1 MKNSEFRIA
10 PVIACIVTMLCV
22 GLVYMWSVFQQPVL
36 NYYGWEKTAVSLIAS
51 VNILMFGVGIF
62 LGGIL
67 VDRKGPHIV
76 NRVSGV
82 VFFLG
87 LFLTSVLPK
96 GAPWLI
102 YISYGVLAGIGVGLA
117 YAGSTN
123 CLQKWFPTRRGFAS
137 ALCVC
142 AFGTSIVVCAPIA
155 TSLLNNVGV
164 PATFRILSI
173 VLGGIVIICSLFV
186 KAPPANYMEG
196 KKPAAP
202 TDTDPYTLGE
212 AVKDPRFWYMC
223 SALFFMPATYMIVN
237 PIVKTLAYERG
248 ILESQATITVML
260 VGVASAVSRFIVPTL
275 SDKVGRA
282 KSIFWMCILQLVCSI
297 LMIFVGGWLYTVIVF
312 LVVFAYC
319 GPAGI
324 YPAMCGDAYG
334 MKHTGTIFGLSFLC
348 LGLSS
353 LFFTW
358 LTGLINKATGSYTL
372 SFIIGAIMCLIPA
385 YTMLIYDKVAKKKD
399 AERLAR
405 RSAQAAAAKD

>member
-1 MKNSEFRIA
+1 MKKSELKLA

-22 GLVYMWSVFQQPVL
+22 GIVYMWGVFQQYVID
-36 NYYGWEKTAVSLIAS
+36 YYGWEKTAVSLISS

-67 VDRKGPHIV
+67 VDRRGPHIV

-87 LFLTSVLPK
+87 LFLTSMLPT
-96 GAPWLI
+96 GAPWRI
-102 YISYGVLAGIGVGLA
+102 YITYGVLAGIGVGLA

-142 AFGTSIVVCAPIA
+142 AFGTSIVVCVPIA
-155 TSLLNNVGV
+155 EALLKIGV
-164 PATFRILSI
+164 PFAFRVLGI

-212 AVKDPRFWYMC
+212 AVRDPRFWYMC

-237 PIVKTLAYERG
+237 PIVKTLAIERG
-248 ILESQATITVML
+248 ISAGQATLTAML
-260 VGVASAVSRFIVPTL
+260 VGVASAVSRFVLPTL

-282 KSIFWMCILQLVCSI
+282 KSIFAMCLLQLVCSI
-297 LMIFVGGWLYTVIVF
+297 LMIFAGGAFYTVIVF
-312 LVVFAYC
+312 LVVCAYC

-358 LTGLINKATGSYTL
+358 ITGIINRATGAYTW
-372 SFIIGAIMCLIPA
+372 SFIVGAIMCLIPA
-385 YTMLIYDKVAKKKD
+385 YCMWIYDRVAKKKD
-399 AERLAR
+399 AERLAK
-405 RSAQAAAAKD
+405 RSAGQ